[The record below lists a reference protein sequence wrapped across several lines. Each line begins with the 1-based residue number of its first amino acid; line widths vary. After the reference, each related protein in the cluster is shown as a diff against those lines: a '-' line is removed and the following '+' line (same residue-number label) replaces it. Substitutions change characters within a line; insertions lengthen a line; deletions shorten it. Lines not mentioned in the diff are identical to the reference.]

1 MARVDSPTLPN
12 LIDEFLRILELEL
25 KYSKHTLDAYRRDLV
40 QFQNHCQEEGLES
53 IEQLDNAIL
62 RGWQHK
68 LRKKSLKPGSI
79 LRKLSTLR
87 SFFSMAFEQ
96 DWVCENL
103 GQIITSPRREKKLPK
118 FLFESEL
125 EVILK
130 QPLSDQFADIRDF
143 LIFEILYCTGL
154 RAGELASLSLDHFEE
169 STTKIRVKGKGNK
182 ERIVFLTPSCVDTL
196 KKYLNLRE
204 PRAPRG
210 IRALFISAK
219 GRALSVRGIQYLVSH
234 YLEKL
239 GLHKK
244 ISPHVLRHSFA
255 THLLNAG
262 ADIRA
267 VQELLGHSSLA
278 TTQIYT
284 HISKGKMKEVIKN
297 HHPRG

>member
-1 MARVDSPTLPN
+1 
-12 LIDEFLRILELEL
+12 
-25 KYSKHTLDAYRRDLV
+25 
-40 QFQNHCQEEGLES
+40 
-53 IEQLDNAIL
+53 
-62 RGWQHK
+62 
-68 LRKKSLKPGSI
+68 
-79 LRKLSTLR
+79 
-87 SFFSMAFEQ
+87 
-96 DWVCENL
+96 
-103 GQIITSPRREKKLPK
+103 
-118 FLFESEL
+118 
-125 EVILK
+125 
-130 QPLSDQFADIRDF
+130 

-204 PRAPRG
+204 LRAPRG